1 MKIILVNEQC
11 LVFDA
16 ETCSLLRTKF
26 RIVGET
32 IGNRNLTSGK
42 KLQKEVL
49 PMYLSKE
56 SVKLCIE
63 EKLIEI
69 PNSENFNFPQTK
81 DEKLRFL
88 IFKDLWKKGYYV
100 TLGSKFGG
108 DFLIYGGDPLNY
120 HAQFI
125 VLCLEPNEFFQTHK
139 IASLGR
145 LGNTVK
151 KDILLS
157 TYDENVNCCD
167 YLIMKWHK

>member
-1 MKIILVNEQC
+1 M
-11 LVFDA
+11 F
-16 ETCSLLRTKF
+16 
-26 RIVGET
+26 
-32 IGNRNLTSGK
+32 
-42 KLQKEVL
+42 
-49 PMYLSKE
+49 LSKE
-56 SVKLCIE
+56 VVKLCIE
-63 EKLIEI
+63 ENLIQI
-69 PNSENFNFPQTK
+69 PNSENFHFPETK
-81 DEKLRFL
+81 EEKLRFL

-125 VLCLEPNEFFQTHK
+125 VLCLEFDEFFQTHK

-145 LGNTVK
+145 LGNSVK

-157 TYDENVNCCD
+157 TYNSKENVVE